1 MRVLGIS
8 AYYHD
13 SAAAL
18 VRDGETGLVVPP
30 EDPAATAKA
39 LAVILEYPVRALRMA
54 RQARSEVQAYT
65 WARLREQWA
74 AAYAG
79 VPA

>member
-1 MRVLGIS
+1 MGRIGEQPMRRSQSFSPDPLRN
-8 AYYHD
+8 
-13 SAAAL
+13 AAL
-18 VRDGETGLVVPP
+18 
-30 EDPAATAKA
+30 
-39 LAVILEYPVRALRMA
+39 VILEYPVRALRMA